1 MLETYCLNMT
11 TSTKICL
18 NGKPWAH
25 NFSKEPFVLFAPPH
39 FWSPGCEN
47 SSQKK
52 NTE

>member
-18 NGKPWAH
+18 NGITWAH
-25 NFSKEPFVLFAPPH
+25 SFSKEPFVLFAPPH